1 MPLTNARPRTVALVE
16 TATQLH
22 NVVEWAHATG
32 SIDDVRVNVL
42 APTDRQSMRQLTR
55 VAALA
60 RGMGV
65 DVRHR
70 SVRARNSTAVTGAA
84 AVARDIRS
92 ADRLVLGDP
101 FSRYIQTLL
110 PLARADHLVA
120 VDDGTATW
128 EFVAC
133 LDEDKPMVRW
143 RKPLEGRMALEARAT
158 RLLTPSVRRRLTV
171 FSCLRDAT
179 PLGAS
184 RVDNRYSW
192 ARAWRTP
199 DIVDDRVDVLGISL
213 VDSGLIRRAAYVD
226 AVADLVRRHAP
237 VRYFAHRRESDS
249 LVAEIDTLPGVTVVR
264 ADLPAEL
271 ALRKGPVS
279 RHIITFPSTASHT
292 LPIVLG
298 DLMRDQA
305 LRIDVRPVDPT
316 WFTASTTKHARDFVA
331 RIATVA
337 PRVGVTS

>member
-1 MPLTNARPRTVALVE
+1 MTGHRTVALVE

-22 NVVEWAHATG
+22 NVVEWAHATD
-32 SIDDVRVNVL
+32 SIDEIRVDVL
-42 APTDRQSMRQLTR
+42 APTDRQSVRQLTR

-60 RGMGV
+60 RGMGIE
-65 DVRHR
+65 VRHR

-84 AVARDIRS
+84 AVARDIAG
-92 ADRLVLGDP
+92 ADRLVIGDP

-110 PLARADHLVA
+110 PLVRADHLVA

-128 EFVAC
+128 EFVSC
-133 LDEDKPMVRW
+133 LDANRPMVRW
-143 RKPLEGRMALEARAT
+143 RKPLTGRMALEARAT
-158 RLLTPSVRRRLTV
+158 KLLTPSVRRRLTV

-199 DIVDDRVDVLGISL
+199 EIIDDRVDVLGISL
-213 VDSGLIRRAAYVD
+213 VDSGLIERSAYVN
-226 AVADLVRRHAP
+226 AVASLVRRHAP
-237 VRYFAHRRESDS
+237 VRYFAHRRESES

-279 RHIITFPSTASHT
+279 RRVITFPSTASHT

-298 DLMRDQA
+298 DLMRDHG
-305 LRIDVRPVDPT
+305 LRIDVRPVDPA
-316 WFTASTTKHARDFVA
+316 WFTPSTTRHARDFVA
-331 RIATVA
+331 RIAEVA
-337 PRVGVTS
+337 PRDPRVGVAT